1 MNENIRFSL
10 DPFLLHLLLHFT
22 LHICLHHLPYSTLP
36 FILLLHLLTFPTP
49 SFLHKIYERIEI
61 QKKIPF
67 LWTFFFSIYIL
78 QLPSSFTLFSLTS
91 HLLITSSWLS
101 QLPHFFIE
109 FECIERQKKAVFF
122 VHLLPSSSFIASSWL
137 PPTTSFLHKIYEWLD
152 PISAPYS
159 SVSKT
164 ARNRKLLNYEERF
177 ITRELF
183 SSFEC

>member
-1 MNENIRFSL
+1 MKIYVSL
-10 DPFLLHLLLHFT
+10 WILFFCICFYILHFT
-22 LHICLHHLPYSTLP
+22 FAFIIYLILPYLSSSYYI
-36 FILLLHLLTFPTP
+36 FLTFPTP
-49 SFLHKIYERIEI
+49 LFLHRIYERIEI